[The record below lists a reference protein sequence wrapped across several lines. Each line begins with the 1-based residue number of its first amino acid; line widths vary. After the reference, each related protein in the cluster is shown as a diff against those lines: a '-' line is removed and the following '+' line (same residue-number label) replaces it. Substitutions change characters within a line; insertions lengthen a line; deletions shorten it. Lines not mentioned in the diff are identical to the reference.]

1 MRTILNQG
9 GEWPTGKQVGI
20 TNRHLYRSSP
30 HTSDFAASRCRHPKL
45 IKYYADQHDVDEELR
60 TIPNYGGM
68 WDYYST
74 AGITRRDIDSHGL
87 GNAAVASLKNKNSLS
102 Q

>member
-1 MRTILNQG
+1 MNNLN
-9 GEWPTGKQVGI
+9 
-20 TNRHLYRSSP
+20 
-30 HTSDFAASRCRHPKL
+30 HTDV
-45 IKYYADQHDVDEELR
+45 HDVDEELR

-87 GNAAVASLKNKNSLS
+87 GNATVASLKK
-102 Q
+102 